1 MYVLIVHNTALL
13 PDRKWFFRENH
24 LSDRGNWDGSE
35 YSIVGRWIN
44 HWFGFG
50 KHILKKSHFLTFVK
64 IKRLRKFFVF
74 VPCTLKS
81 IIIQFQTYL
90 ALEFKQTGVQLLAMV
105 WKLKTKYCKKSI
117 FLFMTL
123 FFRRNHKTINSDKK
137 YPGSQNKA
145 I

>member
-1 MYVLIVHNTALL
+1 MYVLVVHNTALL

-24 LSDRGNWDGSE
+24 LSNQGSWDGSIH
-35 YSIVGRWIN
+35 SIVGRWIH
-44 HWFGFG
+44 HWFEFG
-50 KHILKKSHFLTFVK
+50 KRILKNSQFLTFIK
-64 IKRLRKFFVF
+64 IKRLRKFFVL

-90 ALEFKQTGVQLLAMV
+90 ALRMKQTGIQLLAMV

-117 FLFMTL
+117 FWSMTL
-123 FFRRNHKTINSDKK
+123 FFRENHKTINSDKK